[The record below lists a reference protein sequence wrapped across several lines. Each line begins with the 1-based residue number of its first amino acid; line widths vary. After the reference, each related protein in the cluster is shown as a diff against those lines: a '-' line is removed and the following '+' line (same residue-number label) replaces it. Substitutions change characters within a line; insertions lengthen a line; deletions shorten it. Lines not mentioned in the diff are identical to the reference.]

1 MTMRIFGERVNPK
14 YFETVKVTMVFP
26 TEDIHSPVNLQIVC
40 KYKRHDPKDRINRLF
55 YNTLTSLTRHIKLID
70 TDLYQ
75 LNHTNNS
82 IVSEYPAE
90 ECFKAFIEA
99 CKESGKL
106 SCTLIDFII
115 ISYC

>member
-55 YNTLTSLTRHIKLID
+55 YNTLTRHIKLID

-90 ECFKAFIEA
+90 ECL
-99 CKESGKL
+99 KL
-106 SCTLIDFII
+106 SLKHVKNLVN
-115 ISYC
+115 SLVH